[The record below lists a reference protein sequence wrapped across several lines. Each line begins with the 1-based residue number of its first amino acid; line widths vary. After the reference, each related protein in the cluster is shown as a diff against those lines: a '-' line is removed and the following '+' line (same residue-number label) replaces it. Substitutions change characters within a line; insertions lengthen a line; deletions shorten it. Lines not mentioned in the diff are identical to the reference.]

1 MSRCFIRAPVDSMV
15 GFVRQTTRSAGPPA
29 RSMARRMTSQV
40 SAMQRFARGWGE
52 MTTALRP
59 FTEMRA
65 LYIVV
70 EVGFVV
76 GTMPAT
82 TPTGVA
88 TSWTPLCSS
97 RLTKPTVRSSLMES
111 QTPSDPKRF
120 LRIL

>member
-1 MSRCFIRAPVDSMV
+1 MSAPVDSIV
-15 GFVRQTTRSAGPPA
+15 GWLRHTTRSGGPPA
-29 RSMARRMTSQV
+29 RSMARRTTSQV
-40 SAMQRFARGWGE
+40 SAMQRFARGCGL

-59 FTEMRA
+59 FTEMSA

-70 EVGFVV
+70 DVGLVV

-88 TSWTPLCSS
+88 TSCSPARSS
-97 RLTKPTVRSSLMES
+97 RDTNPTVRSSRMES
-111 QTPSDPKRF
+111 QTPSEPKRF